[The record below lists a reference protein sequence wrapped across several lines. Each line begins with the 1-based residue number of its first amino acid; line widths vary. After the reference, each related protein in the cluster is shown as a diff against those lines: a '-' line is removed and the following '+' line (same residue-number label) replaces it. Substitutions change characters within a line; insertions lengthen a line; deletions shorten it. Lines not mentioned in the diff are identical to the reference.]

1 MKYDIALLVELVA
14 ASLARSQ
21 IAENTLA
28 VVIHES
34 HRTLSI
40 LESASATAYINLKP
54 VHHYDFRPVTG
65 GLPAVKERVNA
76 QRDREEASALLKR
89 ARIVVLCVP
98 NDPAA
103 IAALP
108 EFDSAGRLCLIY
120 GEPRAGGWSHITPRL
135 RGGDFTPFEIGGA
148 RLLISREAVDGVG
161 GRQLL
166 LPNGIGDLADR
177 LAHLMP
183 NVLQVEGHG
192 SGVRLRVKPDPLRL
206 VVAASESL
214 AHNLA
219 QENRALFNARGVGA
233 LALPLE
239 GRGSLQIL
247 VRNVRDRI
255 DSLTIAVGSK
265 TVLMNRIDYT
275 EYGAVLSLP
284 PTEIEPGRDAL
295 MFLSLPKTA
304 VPQDGFCDIGAVTQT
319 LELT

>member
-21 IAENTLA
+21 IAENSLA

-34 HRTLSI
+34 HRTLPI
-40 LESASATAYINLKP
+40 LESAGATAYVNLKP
-54 VHHYDFRPVTG
+54 VHHRDFRPVIG
-65 GLPAVKERVNA
+65 GLPAGKERVSA
-76 QRDREEASALLKR
+76 QADRAEADSLLRR
-89 ARIVVLCVP
+89 ARLVVLCVP

-108 EFDSAGRLCLIY
+108 EFDSAGKLCLIY

-148 RLLISREAVDGVG
+148 RLLISREAVDGAG
-161 GRQLL
+161 GRQML

-177 LAHLMP
+177 LAHQIP
-183 NVLQVEGHG
+183 SVLQVESHAG
-192 SGVRLRVKPDPLRL
+192 GVRLRIKPDPLRL
-206 VVAASESL
+206 MVAASESL
-214 AHNLA
+214 AHNLT

-233 LALPLE
+233 LALPVE

-255 DSLTIAVGSK
+255 DSLTIAVGAR
-265 TVLMNRIDYT
+265 TILMNRIDYT

-319 LELT
+319 LEIA